1 MMKNDLHL
9 PASMDLSGKAI
20 QAIYSVKKPK
30 NISILGTDMSN
41 QILGGSIPKKYKK
54 KMVPL
59 LIPRVADKLPSIERN
74 RNGSNDNMKLPEIR
88 GGP

>member
-1 MMKNDLHL
+1 
-9 PASMDLSGKAI
+9 
-20 QAIYSVKKPK
+20 
-30 NISILGTDMSN
+30 MSN

-88 GGP
+88 GGGP